1 VVIEVTVL
9 GGEDRMAYGDGY
21 VGEGYVTV
29 VGDADPGEDR
39 VRVPVVEDG
48 RFGLGRD
55 GGDGDGFDVGL
66 GGAGAGCGPEEREN
80 QRLAQ
85 DAAPPTATPCRRR
98 CQALGSDVTGAAVP
112 ELGVRGAGVRGAG
125 VRGTRFRGTALA
137 ESGVFGL
144 KVFGMGLAQSGVF
157 GLEVFGI
164 AGTGLTEDGGLVR
177 G

>member
-98 CQALGSDVTGAAVP
+98 CQVLGSDVTGAAVP
-112 ELGVRGAGVRGAG
+112 ELGVRGAR

-144 KVFGMGLAQSGVF
+144 KVFGMGLAESGVF